1 MRRIIFLMTVLV
13 LLISCKEKK
22 NAVFT
27 VSGSL
32 KNRTVKMIYLEET
45 RITDFQKTLKDSAVI
60 GANGKF
66 SLKTEP
72 TEESIYNLRIDNEA
86 YPFVSLIN
94 DAAVINVHADF
105 KNEKEFYTVTG
116 SDASQIIKDYLNVS
130 GDKLRQ
136 IFELIRSTDSLKNNR
151 AESGLIQQTEAKR
164 NSIVAELKN
173 YTQESFQGSKSPV
186 LAMFILSTYQGIAN
200 NPTFKLVPFSNEDL
214 VALLNE
220 LVNKFP
226 GRTDIAS
233 IRNSIESQISKAGL
247 VGKSAPEIALPDT
260 EGRLVKLSSYQ
271 GKYVLVDFWAS
282 WCAPC
287 RRENPNVVEAFNKY
301 KNKNFTIL
309 GVSLDLKKEA
319 WKKAI
324 VDDNLNWTH
333 ISDLKQWG
341 SEVVPLYG
349 IQGIPF
355 NVLVN
360 PEGKIIAE
368 NLRGEGLDQKLQE
381 VLK

>member
-1 MRRIIFLMTVLV
+1 MRKIFFLVSALIIF
-13 LLISCKEKK
+13 ISCKEKK
-22 NAVFT
+22 NTEFT
-27 VSGSL
+27 VSGSI
-32 KNRTVKMIYLEET
+32 KNRDVKMIYLEET
-45 RITDFQKTLKDSAVI
+45 RITDFQKILKDSAAI
-60 GANGKF
+60 GKDGKF
-66 SLKTEP
+66 SLKAETAD
-72 TEESIYNLRIDNEA
+72 ESIYNLRIDKED

-116 SDASQIIKDYLNVS
+116 SAASQAIKDYLNVS

-136 IFELIRSTDSLKNNR
+136 VFELMKKADSLKNISTEKDLFLQ
-151 AESGLIQQTEAKR
+151 AEIKR
-164 NSIVAELKN
+164 NTIVSELRN
-173 YTQESFQGSKSPV
+173 YTQQTFQISKSPA

-200 NPTFKLVPFSNEDL
+200 NPTFKLMPFSNEDL

-226 GRTDIAS
+226 GRADIAS
-233 IRNSIESQISKAGL
+233 IRNSIESQISKAGW
-247 VGKSAPEIALPDT
+247 VGKSAPEISLPDT
-260 EGRLVKLSSYQ
+260 EGRLVKLSSYH

-287 RRENPNVVEAFNKY
+287 RRENPNVVEAYNKY

-309 GVSLDLKKEA
+309 GVSLDSKKES

-333 ISDLKQWG
+333 VSDLKQWG

-355 NVLVN
+355 NVLVD
-360 PEGKIIAE
+360 PEGKVIAE